1 MKNTSDIKG
10 KARTAAIE
18 KEACESRLDSVTE
31 AAHACLRSPGEQERK
46 MELLRTAI
54 REGEMSG
61 EPKPFDIEKFLADK
75 KKGR

>member
-1 MKNTSDIKG
+1 
-10 KARTAAIE
+10 
-18 KEACESRLDSVTE
+18 VTE